1 MPLHKYICFH
11 CTYKFEL
18 QLLLGDDTEE
28 VPCPRC
34 GCASIPRPPVFDKN
48 SIPLSLQEKR
58 KSFAKKKRDVVHRKA
73 KEPTLDFNVW
83 LESIGKEKRKDNT
96 NRKEKGE

>member
-1 MPLHKYICFH
+1 MIPLHKYICFH
-11 CTYKFEL
+11 CSFKFEL
-18 QLLLGDDTEE
+18 QLLPSDDTEE

-48 SIPLSLQEKR
+48 SIPPSLKQKR
-58 KSFAKKKRDVVHRKA
+58 KDYTKKMRHATHRKA

-83 LESIGKEKRKDNT
+83 LKNIKNET
-96 NRKEKGE
+96 LLFYYF